1 MSQMIKYIRMGSP
14 EYTTQD
20 FTPEVLHPL
29 DRVKVILEQLIYI
42 KYVSSVTNIDPVDV
56 NKMKLNLSA
65 SLTTL
70 PQTAITE
77 NVFDPINVLYRR
89 GKEIASTLLNGL
101 NLYANEYFTLIDIFN
116 TSSKRE
122 YHNREY
128 TATINAKFIDE
139 IFAIYYGFI
148 NEDKYPKKVIPNA
161 QLYLPSLSTKLNYN
175 PALSTEE
182 NKDYVVILSLNPI
195 EVGRIKPFPTLDSTP
210 VSGYIEFL
218 NWFILSSLNLDNLI
232 GILSSF
238 SIEHNYYGMTNLHKY
253 NVADVCFDLV
263 TESAWVSTGK
273 NHIIEDQEEF
283 IGFCKVLI
291 AHELIQ
297 DINDYALFGELLRLL
312 NVSEDIVNYFI
323 KPINMIQSTEAL
335 AFRNSIYAKFVRDRF
350 EYGMEAI
357 DDTES
362 TTNEEDVNSDDSK
375 EDEGEDT
382 SDSEED
388 DVTESDSEENT
399 DSDNQDDVEKTQK
412 QDIHKPSIDPTMM
425 LLEMASPDETLSD
438 YVFRETVSMRIDNFL
453 KNPPENASPNDLLM
467 LKRWR
472 SSWMW
477 LTSISCL
484 KDFLTRLSLRLS
496 NPQFFVIP
504 MRKINEYFF

>member
-14 EYTTQD
+14 EYITQQ
-20 FTPEVLHPL
+20 FNLEALHPL

-42 KYVSSVTNIDPVDV
+42 KYVSSVTNIDPADIS
-56 NKMKLNLSA
+56 NIKLILSS
-65 SLTTL
+65 SLTTS
-70 PQTAITE
+70 PQYSISE
-77 NVFDPINVLYRR
+77 NVFDPVNVLYKR
-89 GKEIASTLLNGL
+89 GKEIASVLLNGGL
-101 NLYANEYFTLIDIFN
+101 LYSNDYFTLIDIFN
-116 TSSKRE
+116 TPSNFE

-148 NEDKYPKKVIPNA
+148 NTDKYPNNIIPNG
-161 QLYLPSLSTKLNYN
+161 QIYLPSLSTKLNYN
-175 PALSTEE
+175 PALSKQDNT
-182 NKDYVVILSLNPI
+182 DFVVILSLDPI
-195 EVGRIKPFPTLDSTP
+195 EVGDLDPTLNGP
-210 VSGYIEFL
+210 AVNSGYL
-218 NWFILSSLNLDNLI
+218 NLLKWFDLKRFNLDNLI

-273 NHIIEDQEEF
+273 NHIIEDLDEF
-283 IGFCKVLI
+283 IDFCKNLSQN
-291 AHELIQ
+291 HLIQ
-297 DINDYALFGELLRLL
+297 EINDYALFGELLRLL
-312 NVSEDIVNYFI
+312 NVSEEIVNYFI
-323 KPINMIQSTEAL
+323 KPITTIQSTEAL
-335 AFRNSIYAKFVRDRF
+335 AFRNSVYAEFVKDRF
-350 EYGMEAI
+350 ECGMEAI
-357 DDTES
+357 NDTES
-362 TTNEEDVNSDDSK
+362 TTDEEDVESEDSQEN
-375 EDEGEDT
+375 EDEDT
-382 SDSEED
+382 SEEPKDDATENDSE
-388 DVTESDSEENT
+388 DSI
-399 DSDNQDDVEKTQK
+399 DSDNQVDVEETQK

-438 YVFRETVSMRIDNFL
+438 YIFRETVSMRIDNFL

-496 NPQFFVIP
+496 NP
-504 MRKINEYFF
+504 

>member
-14 EYTTQD
+14 EYITQQ
-20 FTPEVLHPL
+20 FNLEGLHPF

-56 NKMKLNLSA
+56 NSIKLNLSS
-65 SLTTL
+65 SLATL

-77 NVFDPINVLYRR
+77 NVFDPVSVLYKR
-89 GKEIASTLLNGL
+89 GKEIASSLLNGL
-101 NLYANEYFTLIDIFN
+101 NLYANDYFSLMDIFN
-116 TSSKRE
+116 TPSNFE

-148 NEDKYPKKVIPNA
+148 NSDKYPKNVIPNA
-161 QLYLPSLSTKLNYN
+161 QIYLPSLSTKLNYN
-175 PALSTEE
+175 PALSTED
-182 NKDYVVILSLNPI
+182 NKDFVVILSLNPI
-195 EVGRIKPFPTLDSTP
+195 EVGCLKPFPTLDRTP
-210 VSGYIEFL
+210 VSGYINFL

-273 NHIIEDQEEF
+273 NHIIEDQDDF
-283 IGFCKVLI
+283 IEFCKSLVQQ
-291 AHELIQ
+291 HLIQ

-312 NVSEDIVNYFI
+312 NVSEEIVNYFI
-323 KPINMIQSTEAL
+323 KPITTIQSTEAL
-335 AFRNSIYAKFVRDRF
+335 AFRNSIYAEFVKDRF

-362 TTNEEDVNSDDSK
+362 TTDEEDVKSEDSQ
-375 EDEGEDT
+375 ENEEEDT
-382 SDSEED
+382 SEESKD
-388 DVTESDSEENT
+388 DTTESDSNEDT
-399 DSDNQDDVEKTQK
+399 DSDNQDEVEETQK

-438 YVFRETVSMRIDNFL
+438 YIFRETVSMRIDNFL

-496 NPQFFVIP
+496 NP
-504 MRKINEYFF
+504 